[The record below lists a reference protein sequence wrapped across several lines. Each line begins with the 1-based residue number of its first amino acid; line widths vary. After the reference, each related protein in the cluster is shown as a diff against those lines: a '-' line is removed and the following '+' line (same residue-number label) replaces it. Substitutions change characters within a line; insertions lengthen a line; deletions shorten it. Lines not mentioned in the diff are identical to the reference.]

1 MDGLIEQALKQ
12 LQLPTNSLTLEQA
25 SFVMEF
31 ILQQRQE
38 PQKIDQFNK
47 LLREADYMKG
57 GKISKKELLTL
68 VKRIFVKKSIKGI
81 DRDAKIEW

>member
-38 PQKIDQFNK
+38 PQKIEQFNK

>member
-1 MDGLIEQALKQ
+1 MDGLIEQTLKQ

-68 VKRIFVKKSIKGI
+68 IKRIFIKNSIKGI

>member
-68 VKRIFVKKSIKGI
+68 IKRIFVKKSIKGI

>member
-57 GKISKKELLTL
+57 GKIHKKELLTL
-68 VKRIFVKKSIKGI
+68 VKRIFVKKSIKGM

>member
-1 MDGLIEQALKQ
+1 LDGLIEQALKQ